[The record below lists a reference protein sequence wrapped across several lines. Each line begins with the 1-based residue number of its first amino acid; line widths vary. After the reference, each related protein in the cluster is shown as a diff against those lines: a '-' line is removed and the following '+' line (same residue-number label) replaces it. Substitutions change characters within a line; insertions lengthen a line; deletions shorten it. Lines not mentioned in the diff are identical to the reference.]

1 LVLWSW
7 YFFLFISGSEEK
19 NGFDWLATLPIGL
32 MRAFSHIGVNKPF
45 KGLKNGI
52 FFGN

>member
-7 YFFLFISGSEEK
+7 CFSLFISGSEEK
-19 NGFDWLATLPIGL
+19 NGFEWLAKPPINL
-32 MRAFSHIGVNKPF
+32 MRAFKPF